1 MNEISSGE
9 QIDFVLFCIEPE
21 EREQTAR
28 EQSINRSKLPFF
40 PAAHKQALS
49 GAVISNLLPRGCD
62 TFGQHQ
68 GTRITKALETKLG
81 SPWLGDVMISRP
93 IKTNDDR
100 VYQAIVLVR
109 VH

>member
-1 MNEISSGE
+1 MPGFI
-9 QIDFVLFCIEPE
+9 IKTVYLFRFVLNPE

-68 GTRITKALETKLG
+68 GTRVTKALETKLG
-81 SPWLGDVMISRP
+81 YP
-93 IKTNDDR
+93 
-100 VYQAIVLVR
+100 
-109 VH
+109 